1 MPLDPVSTSLVLT
14 DDLAPRQVSSRI
26 HFIRGQ
32 HVILDSDLAWM
43 YGVETKALNKAV
55 SRNARRFPEHFRFQL
70 SPDEW
75 SNLRFQSG
83 TSSVTHGG
91 RRFLPYAFTE
101 QGVAMLS
108 AVLSSDRAVQVSIRI
123 MDAFVEMRRFFLQ
136 NSTLFEKVNRL
147 ELRQLAHIAESD
159 EKFNKLFN
167 ALEKSSTTD
176 LATQGIFFEGQIF
189 DAYAFVSAL
198 IRKAK
203 KSINLIDNYIDES
216 VLLLLGKRKSGVSAI
231 IYTGKPS
238 KQLQLDLCKNNEQYP
253 TIQLAISP
261 GWHDRFLIIDN
272 QAVYHIGAS
281 LKDLGK
287 KCFAFSRMDQMALQI
302 LNKLADSPPLAQ

>member
-1 MPLDPVSTSLVLT
+1 MPLDPMASSLVLS
-14 DDLAPRQVSSRI
+14 DDLAPRQVSDRI

-55 SRNARRFPEHFRFQL
+55 SRNANRFPEHFRFQL
-70 SPDEW
+70 LPNEW

-83 TSSVTHGG
+83 TSSATHGG
-91 RRFLPYAFTE
+91 RRFLPFAFTE

-123 MDAFVEMRRFFLQ
+123 MDSFVEMRRFFLQ
-136 NSTLFEKVNRL
+136 NATLFEKVDQL

-167 ALEKSSTTD
+167 ALEKSTTSD
-176 LATQGIFFEGQIF
+176 IASQGIFFEGQIF

-203 KSINLIDNYIDES
+203 KTINLIDNYIDES

-231 IYTGKPS
+231 IHTGRPT

-253 TIQLAISP
+253 PIHLAVSP

-272 QAVYHIGAS
+272 HAVYHIGAS

-302 LNKLADSPPLAQ
+302 LNKLADHQPPTP